1 MMKYFTHPRVIVSFY
16 LLLILTQIADTFS
29 SELTASTQWIVALVR
44 VAPLLL
50 LFRALTNETPRLLI
64 WLCFL
69 LLGYFVGAT
78 LGSFSPSST
87 YWDFAALACCVILF
101 NSAMFR
107 ARILAIAAQTE
118 SPNSKD

>member
-1 MMKYFTHPRVIVSFY
+1 MKYLIHPRVIVCFY
-16 LLLILTQIADTFS
+16 LLLIFTQIADTFS
-29 SELTASTQWIVALVR
+29 SDLTLSTQWIVALVR

-50 LFRALTNETPRLLI
+50 LYRAISNETPRLLI

-78 LGSFSPSST
+78 LGSFSPAST
-87 YWDFAALACCVILF
+87 LWDFAALACCVILF

-107 ARILAIAAQTE
+107 ARALAIANQAE
-118 SPNSKD
+118 SSNHKD